1 MTGLL
6 SGGPRLLIFAS
17 ISNTEGAPSFAHFA
31 KGGSRECL
39 RGWVDSWGLAQPFHC
54 KFTWVPRPC
63 RCVFCSDRACPEL
76 VEGAGILTSSSAR
89 RRSRF
94 PLTSPHNREDTIP
107 CSNSS
112 LKTEYRMANSFGDKI
127 LPVSPGRSIVYSH
140 FQSPQKLLP

>member
-1 MTGLL
+1 MGAGPSL
-6 SGGPRLLIFAS
+6 STANSLACPVLVA
-17 ISNTEGAPSFAHFA
+17 ASFAA
-31 KGGSRECL
+31 TEPALSLSKGG
-39 RGWVDSWGLAQPFHC
+39 DFDFQF
-54 KFTWVPRPC
+54 
-63 RCVFCSDRACPEL
+63 
-76 VEGAGILTSSSAR
+76 SA

-94 PLTSPHNREDTIP
+94 PLTLPHSREDTIP

>member
-1 MTGLL
+1 MRARASLRVTVRRYGKSEDFTVYKIAYIGGWPSLSTANSLGL
-6 SGGPRLLIFAS
+6 P
-17 ISNTEGAPSFAHFA
+17 
-31 KGGSRECL
+31 C
-39 RGWVDSWGLAQPFHC
+39 
-54 KFTWVPRPC
+54 PC